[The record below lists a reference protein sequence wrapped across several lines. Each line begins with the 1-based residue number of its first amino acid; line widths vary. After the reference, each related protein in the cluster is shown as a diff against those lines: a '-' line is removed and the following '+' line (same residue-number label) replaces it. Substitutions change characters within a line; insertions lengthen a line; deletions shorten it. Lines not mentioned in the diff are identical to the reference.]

1 MGCSP
6 SHPTAPLQEGWAPA
20 GACTFVGNRADRH
33 FCATTGVQLL
43 ANPALYDGRLVRV
56 RGYVA
61 PSPDG
66 KHAFLYLTRESL
78 DGAEL
83 FSALSLHGPAVSA
96 IAAYGARGGTDQPT
110 QARVEGRFHLHG
122 LAPNGTRAKQ
132 AGPGRYAFGKL
143 EEIEGWAP

>member
-1 MGCSP
+1 MACSP
-6 SHPTAPLQEGWAPA
+6 SEPPAPLQEGWAPA

-33 FCATTGVQLL
+33 LCATTGVQLL

-66 KHAFLYLTRESL
+66 KQAMLYLTRESL

-83 FSALSLHGPAVSA
+83 FSALSLHGPSVPA
-96 IAAYGARGGTDQPT
+96 IAAYGARGGTGQPV
-110 QARVEGRFHLHG
+110 QARVEGRFHLRRS
-122 LAPNGTRAKQ
+122 APNGAPAEQ
-132 AGPGRYAFGKL
+132 AGPARYAFGKL